1 MIIDNDQK
9 ALIIQ
14 GELLRRLK
22 KERIEQGI
30 SQVEMSEKTGLSR
43 LAINKLENGKGAR
56 LLSFLL
62 YLKALGK
69 IEDLDKLFPE
79 PSPRPSDM
87 LSLGKE
93 RQRIAKKKHL
103 PASGWKWGEDK

>member
-1 MIIDNDQK
+1 MNIDNEQNVI
-9 ALIIQ
+9 LIQ
-14 GELLRRLK
+14 AELLRRLR
-22 KERIEQGI
+22 KERIEQGL
-30 SQVEMSEKTGLSR
+30 SQEDVSVRTGLSR

-79 PSPRPSDM
+79 PIPRPSDV

-93 RQRIAKKKHL
+93 RQRIARKKKR
-103 PASGWKWGEDK
+103 PETNWKWGEEK